1 MGVVVM
7 MWVRTVR
14 WIAGAG
20 FLLFLGLMATRALAP
35 GLADAILVLA

>member
-1 MGVVVM
+1 MV
-7 MWVRTVR
+7 WVRTVR

-35 GLADAILVLA
+35 DLADAILVLA